1 MLSAVFFVSASA
13 LAFEVLL
20 ARAFAITQWNHLA
33 FLVIGIA
40 LFGFAASGTWV
51 ACAPPGPGRREAFA
65 PLLVLASLSFLSSL
79 CGLRFIPLDYQ
90 RLLLEP
96 IQTVFLFG
104 ACLLFS
110 LPFFFAG
117 LLTAAAY
124 LTRPEESGRI
134 YAASLAGSALG
145 VAAPAVLLAFCD
157 PGTLIAAAALP
168 PLVPLL
174 PWPSR
179 KGTAPALRLS
189 AADPKMCAMAA
200 IPLLL
205 SLAALFPWAD
215 RFRRL
220 VPSEFKFLAHARSLP
235 ATEIRRVAQD
245 LRGKVDLVKS
255 PHIRFAAGL
264 SLAHTEALPPA
275 EVLLT
280 DGDRPVFLYPPGPA
294 TDRFAARTL
303 AGLAYQLAETP
314 PEAVLAVVSTGGLA
328 LAAACAAGAKAIHAF
343 HPNPHVASRLG
354 AHYGVSSS
362 SGQLRSLLSITAA
375 PYDLIQVEHWGASL
389 PGAEALDQEHL
400 FTRESFA
407 AMLERLSPQG
417 AIAVLRRLRLPPADT
432 LRLWSSAVA
441 ALERLGAPAPLEHLF
456 LFRSWDS
463 VALIVF
469 RHPPQDRERLLA
481 RAAAARFDLV
491 YARNADPELANRY
504 HAFDRPYLFEEHRRL
519 EEAWKRGTA
528 AAFFRNAL
536 LSAAPQS
543 DLQPFPG
550 KELQWSRLADL
561 YRATGGRAHVLG
573 WSGEI
578 LVVVTLAGAIGV
590 GAVLLC
596 LPLGF
601 PARKPL
607 RPQAVDVLAFLAL
620 GAGFLFAEIFFLHV
634 GTFWLGDPGI
644 SLVLTLGGFLI
655 ASSLGGLASG
665 RIGAAGLGR
674 AAALAGA
681 GFALPA
687 AAALAAL
694 SLVAA
699 REAPLRVLIHG
710 GMILVSGFA
719 LGLPFAPALR
729 HLVPRPRDKAY
740 AWAANGCAS
749 AVASI
754 ASAGIAM
761 EIGLH
766 GLFIACLACYA
777 VAFGLLASASRPG
790 IPSAPEAAA

>member
-1 MLSAVFFVSASA
+1 MLAAVFFVSASA

-40 LFGFAASGTWV
+40 LLGFAASGTWV
-51 ACAPPGPGRREAFA
+51 ACAPPGPGRGEAFA
-65 PLLVLASLSFLSSL
+65 PLLVLVSLAILSSL

-96 IQTVFLFG
+96 TQGAFLFG

-117 LLTAAAY
+117 RLTAAAY
-124 LTRPEESGRI
+124 LARPEESGRI

-145 VAAPAVLLAFCD
+145 VAAPAVLLAFLD

-168 PLVPLL
+168 PLLPLL
-174 PWPSR
+174 PRPFR
-179 KGTAPALRLS
+179 KRSTPALRPF
-189 AADPKMCAMAA
+189 AADPKMCALAA
-200 IPLLL
+200 FPLLL
-205 SLAALFPWAD
+205 ALASLSPFAEGL
-215 RFRRL
+215 RRL
-220 VPSEFKFLAHARSLP
+220 APSEFKFLAHARSLP

-245 LRGKVDLVKS
+245 LRGEVDLVKS

-275 EVLLT
+275 DVLLT

-303 AGLAYQLAETP
+303 AALACRIPERP
-314 PEAVLAVVSTGGLA
+314 PEAVLAIVSTGGLS
-328 LAAACAAGAKAIHAF
+328 LAAARAAGATSIHAF

-362 SGQLRSLLSITAA
+362 SGQLRSLLSRTAVR
-375 PYDLIQVEHWGASL
+375 YDLIQVEHWGASL

-400 FTRESFA
+400 FTRESLA
-407 AMLERLSPQG
+407 AMLERLSPEG
-417 AIAVLRRLRLPPADT
+417 AVTVLRRLRLPPADT

-441 ALERLGAPAPLEHLF
+441 ALERLGAPAPLDHLF

-463 VALIVF
+463 VALVVF
-469 RHPPQDRERLLA
+469 RHPPPDREGLLA

-491 YARNADPELANRY
+491 YARNADPGLANRY

-519 EEAWKRGTA
+519 EEAWERGA
-528 AAFFRNAL
+528 AEAYFRDAL

-543 DLQPFPG
+543 DRQPFPG
-550 KELQWSRLADL
+550 NQLKWSRLADL

-578 LVVVTLAGAIGV
+578 LVAVTLAGAIGT
-590 GAVLLC
+590 GAVLLL
-596 LPLGF
+596 LPLRF

-607 RPQAVDVLAFLAL
+607 RPQAAGVLAFLAL
-620 GAGFLFAEIFFLHV
+620 GGGFLFAELFFLHV

-644 SLVLTLGGFLI
+644 SLVLTLGGFLV

-665 RIGAAGLGR
+665 RIGAAGLRR

-699 REAPLRVLIHG
+699 REAPVRVLAHC

-766 GLFIACLACYA
+766 GLFIAGLACYA
-777 VAFGLLASASRPG
+777 VACGLLVSASRPL
-790 IPSAPEAAA
+790 PPAPAAAA

>member
-1 MLSAVFFVSASA
+1 MLSAVFFLSASA

-51 ACAPPGPGRREAFA
+51 ACTPPGPGRREPFG

-79 CGLRFIPLDYQ
+79 GALRFIPLDYQ

-96 IQTVFLFG
+96 TQAAFLFG
-104 ACLLFS
+104 ACLLLS

-117 LLTAAAY
+117 RLTAAAY
-124 LTRPEESGRI
+124 LALPEASGRI

-145 VAAPAVLLAFCD
+145 VTAPAVLLTVCD

-168 PLVPLL
+168 PLVPCFLRSFRNEPTAAPGRFTAL
-174 PWPSR
+174 
-179 KGTAPALRLS
+179 KANAPAV
-189 AADPKMCAMAA
+189 
-200 IPLLL
+200 IVLLL
-205 SLAALFPWAD
+205 ALAALSPWAEGL
-215 RFRRL
+215 RRL
-220 VPSEFKFLAHARSLP
+220 APSEFKFLAHARSLP
-235 ATEIRRVAQD
+235 GTEIRRVAQD
-245 LRGKVDLVKS
+245 LRGEVDLVKS
-255 PHIRFAAGL
+255 PHLRFAAGL

-275 EVLLT
+275 EALVT

-303 AGLAYQLAETP
+303 AALACRLLERP
-314 PEAVLAVVSTGGLA
+314 PESVLAVVSTGGLS
-328 LAAACAAGAKAIHAF
+328 LAAARAAGAKSIHAF
-343 HPNPHVASRLG
+343 HPIPHVAARLG

-362 SGQLRSLLSITAA
+362 SGQLRSLLPLAAA

-407 AMLERLSPQG
+407 AMLERLSPEG

-432 LRLWSSAVA
+432 LRLWSNAVA
-441 ALERLGAPAPLEHLF
+441 ALERLGAPAPRDHLF

-469 RHPPQDRERLLA
+469 RHPPRDREGLLA
-481 RAAAARFDLV
+481 RAAATRFDLV
-491 YARNADPELANRY
+491 YARNADPGLANRY

-519 EEAWKRGTA
+519 DDAWEQGAAEAY
-528 AAFFRNAL
+528 FRAHL
-536 LSAAPQS
+536 LSAAPQG

-550 KELQWSRLADL
+550 KELKWGRLSDL

-578 LVVVTLAGAIGV
+578 LVAVTLAGAPGIGV
-590 GAVLLC
+590 VLLL
-596 LPLGF
+596 LPLRF
-601 PARKPL
+601 SVRDPL
-607 RPQAVDVLAFLAL
+607 RPQAAGVLAFLAL
-620 GAGFLFAEIFFLHV
+620 GGGFLFAELFFLHV
-634 GTFWLGDPGI
+634 GTFWLGDPAI

-655 ASSLGGLASG
+655 ASSLGGLVSG
-665 RIGAAGLGR
+665 RIGGASLGR

-687 AAALAAL
+687 AAALAVL

-699 REAPLRVLIHG
+699 LPAPLRVLTHAG
-710 GMILVSGFA
+710 LILVSGFA
-719 LGLPFAPALR
+719 PGLPFAPALR
-729 HLVPRPRDKAY
+729 HFVPRPREKAY
-740 AWAANGCAS
+740 AWAANVCAS

-766 GLFIACLACYA
+766 GLFIACLGCYA
-777 VAFGLLASASRPG
+777 VAFGLLVSATGQGIPASLRSAS
-790 IPSAPEAAA
+790 